1 MYALRLWFR
10 HCVQPEWTRRECC
23 TSNEVADSITGEPSP
38 GGDPRRADR
47 SVRATRGGSPRS
59 DILRVTLRDKNLIP
73 LSHQH
78 QRALALCVRLNRAL
92 EGDEVDADAWQAEI
106 AQLFEQEVRFHFAA
120 EEKEVFPR
128 AAQLRSCAIWCR
140 SCWPSMRRCA
150 VCLRRRRSAVSI
162 CWDWRSLRGKLSGHI
177 RKEERQLFEEM
188 QKRMSAEEMERWAP
202 RWSWHWRRR

>member
-1 MYALRLWFR
+1 M
-10 HCVQPEWTRRECC
+10 
-23 TSNEVADSITGEPSP
+23 
-38 GGDPRRADR
+38 
-47 SVRATRGGSPRS
+47 
-59 DILRVTLRDKNLIP
+59 LRDKNLIP

-128 AAQLRSCAIWCR
+128 AAQFAELRDLVQELLAEH
-140 SCWPSMRRCA
+140 A
-150 VCLRRRRSAVSI
+150 ALRGLFAQAAERGLDLLGLAQFE
-162 CWDWRSLRGKLSGHI
+162 GKLSGHI

-188 QKRMSAEEMERWAP
+188 QKRMSAEEMGAMGAALELALAEAVKACALPNAATQIKARD
-202 RWSWHWRRR
+202 R